1 MFSRIWLY
9 LQQCADGWIPPAS
22 MYVGPAAPLEAIL
35 TKSRGNFV
43 LGVHP
48 MELGF
53 KRWRICP
60 TVDFGD
66 VSWAKGEILTAHGGL
81 EVS

>member
-1 MFSRIWLY
+1 
-9 LQQCADGWIPPAS
+9 
-22 MYVGPAAPLEAIL
+22 
-35 TKSRGNFV
+35 
-43 LGVHP
+43 